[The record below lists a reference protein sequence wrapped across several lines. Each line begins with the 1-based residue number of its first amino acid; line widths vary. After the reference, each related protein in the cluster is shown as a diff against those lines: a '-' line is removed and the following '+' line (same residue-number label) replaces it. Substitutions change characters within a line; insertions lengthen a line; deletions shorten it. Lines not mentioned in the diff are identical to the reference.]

1 MIFNRVWAGWLKSWN
16 SFERLVD
23 WYFIGDTWKLYQSA
37 TDVEVVESQPRDV
50 TPVAER
56 PAATATLSLD
66 LTPVTEFLGSLAQNY
81 PYKEDGTS
89 SVRLVCIASG
99 TVSKDFQF
107 PESNEDAFAWD
118 ELNQRAA
125 VFDGATESFAA
136 KRWVALVRD
145 AWLADKSTWLDDA
158 QRAYEDSIQDLN
170 LSWAQSE
177 AAERGSHTTIVSVE
191 SQSMG
196 LVVTTVGDSCV
207 FLLDGDR
214 IIGTAPY
221 TSQGEF
227 FASPRALS
235 TRRQDRNTVFQQES
249 TFILPAEI
257 VAGKQLLLA
266 TDALSQ
272 WLLIAQPQERLQRL
286 IDALNSNE
294 LEELVRHERA
304 SGDMKTDD
312 TTALL
317 LDVTSGEAP

>member
-1 MIFNRVWAGWLKSWN
+1 MLRKLSAAWTASWN
-16 SFERLVD
+16 QFDRLVD
-23 WYFIGDTWKLYQSA
+23 WYFIGDTRKLYQTA
-37 TDVEVVESQPRDV
+37 TDVEVVETQPRDV

-66 LTPVTEFLGSLAQNY
+66 LTPVTEFLGSLTQNY

-145 AWLADKSTWLDDA
+145 AWLAGNSTWLDGA
-158 QRAYEDSIQDLN
+158 QKAYEDSIQDLN

-191 SQSMG
+191 SNSMG
-196 LVVTTVGDSCV
+196 LVVTTVGDSCI

-214 IIGTAPY
+214 IIGAAPY

-227 FASPRALS
+227 FASPLALS
-235 TRRQDRNTVFQQES
+235 TRHQDHNTVFQQES
-249 TFILPAEI
+249 TFILPAEM

-272 WLLIAQPQERLQRL
+272 WLLIDQPQERLQRL
-286 IDALNSNE
+286 IDALISNG

-304 SGDMKTDD
+304 SGDIKADD
-312 TTALL
+312 TSALL
-317 LDVTSGEAP
+317 LDVTFGEAS

>member
-23 WYFIGDTWKLYQSA
+23 WYFIGDTCKLYQSA
-37 TDVEVVESQPRDV
+37 TDVEVVETQPRDV
-50 TPVAER
+50 TPIAER
-56 PAATATLSLD
+56 PAATATLSSD
-66 LTPVTEFLGSLAQNY
+66 LTPVTEFLGSLIQHN
-81 PYKEDGTS
+81 PDDEDGMS

-125 VFDGATESFAA
+125 IFDGATESFAA

-145 AWLADKSTWLDDA
+145 AWLVGNSTWLEGA
-158 QRAYEDSIQDLN
+158 QKSYEDSIQDLN

-177 AAERGSHTTIVSVE
+177 AAERGSHTTIASVE
-191 SQSMG
+191 SNSIS

-214 IIGTAPY
+214 IIGSAPY
-221 TSQGEF
+221 TSQSEF
-227 FASPRALS
+227 FASPLALS

-249 TFILPAEI
+249 TFILPAEM

-272 WLLIAQPQERLQRL
+272 WLLVAQPQERLQRL
-286 IDALNSNE
+286 IDAINSNE
-294 LEELVRHERA
+294 LEDLVRQERV
-304 SGDMKTDD
+304 SGHMKTDD
-312 TTALL
+312 TTALF
-317 LDVTSGEAP
+317 LDVTFGEAS